1 MKYLSK
7 FLSLF
12 LIGAM
17 LYATGCTDYDQDIK
31 DLNNKVDELEQ
42 TLQGQIDPLKTDLE
56 AVQTALE
63 QAIKDGEALK
73 AQHEEDVKA
82 LQEADAKAQE
92 AIQKALEA
100 MEAGDTELDKKIADL
115 KIELNL

>member
-1 MKYLSK
+1 MNYFSK

-12 LIGAM
+12 LVGAM

-42 TLQGQIDPLKTDLE
+42 TLQGQIDPLKADLE

-63 QAIKDGEALK
+63 QAI
-73 AQHEEDVKA
+73 EE
-82 LQEADAKAQE
+82 AQE
-92 AIQKALEA
+92 TPRFPA
-100 MEAGDTELDKKIADL
+100 
-115 KIELNL
+115 